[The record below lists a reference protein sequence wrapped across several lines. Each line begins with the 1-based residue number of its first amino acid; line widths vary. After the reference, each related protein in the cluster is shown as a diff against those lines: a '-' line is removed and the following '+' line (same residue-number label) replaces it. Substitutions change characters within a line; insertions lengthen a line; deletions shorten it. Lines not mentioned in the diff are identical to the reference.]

1 MSKYFAHFMGSP
13 SLCDVCSFLARICF
27 SLCSTIFGSKL
38 LISHAF
44 ILYHLSF
51 VLPSNS
57 ALLLYY
63 FAIYC
68 TLWRRLILTLS
79 LRLRFSCLRKS
90 FLTPALSLE
99 FYQLSHL
106 MQILK
111 FHKITN
117 DLFRLI
123 HFCSLSCFISDVCIL
138 RHTSCKIQGER
149 RPNWSSRVKFCPI
162 GWKGGES
169 WATPRGQYIDCLS
182 SAIYV
187 VIYFM
192 R

>member
-1 MSKYFAHFMGSP
+1 MSKYFAHFIGSP

-68 TLWRRLILTLS
+68 TLCRRLILTLS
-79 LRLRFSCLRKS
+79 LRLRFSFLRKS
-90 FLTPALSLE
+90 FIAPALSLD

-106 MQILK
+106 MQVLK

-117 DLFRLI
+117 DLFRIIL
-123 HFCSLSCFISDVCIL
+123 FCSLSWLTYKWCVHF
-138 RHTSCKIQGER
+138 T
-149 RPNWSSRVKFCPI
+149 
-162 GWKGGES
+162 
-169 WATPRGQYIDCLS
+169 AYI
-182 SAIYV
+182 
-187 VIYFM
+187 M
-192 R
+192 